1 MEVIG
6 NVTGINRLRIDTDGP
21 GVTTLVGLHGCELDC
36 KYCINAKS
44 PPPIR
49 YTVSRL
55 YDVVK
60 RDRLYFDNTGGG
72 VCFGGHEPLMQQQFI
87 MDFIDY
93 VRAQGDTWKI
103 GIETSFNFPVYPQD
117 LIDKLDYIICD
128 VKDTNTDIYKAYTGQ
143 DNYYTMAIS
152 VMEARRN
159 GYLMNY
165 KGCIFATL
173 DGKEIKSDIS
183 TCDTALNQRVIP
195 TDTAEVRLFCTD
207 GNTLNLTFEEY
218 CLAVLAGEVRST
230 DFDGVVRQ
238 AQAIAIKTFTWHY
251 LIIPHGGVQGYD
263 LNDKQQS
270 YMPSKVS
277 ENPKVTEDYNAVK
290 NVWME
295 SDDGALWLY
304 DNGVATTYKALLKYY
319 YDNSSASDTGAIRFF
334 DSNKNV
340 IY

>member
-1 MEVIG
+1 MLPISE
-6 NVTGINRLRIDTDGP
+6 P
-21 GVTTLVGLHGCELDC
+21 QELLECGYEFSD
-36 KYCINAKS
+36 S
-44 PPPIR
+44 
-49 YTVSRL
+49 
-55 YDVVK
+55 
-60 RDRLYFDNTGGG
+60 
-72 VCFGGHEPLMQQQFI
+72 
-87 MDFIDY
+87 
-93 VRAQGDTWKI
+93 
-103 GIETSFNFPVYPQD
+103 
-117 LIDKLDYIICD
+117 
-128 VKDTNTDIYKAYTGQ
+128 
-143 DNYYTMAIS
+143 YTMAIS

-195 TDTAEVRLFCTD
+195 TDTAEVRLFCAD